1 MIYDQNGAEFQDD
14 GLLVVKKT
22 ITAEAFRRELR
33 RKKQLQYRK
42 KKHAYVV
49 NLDKGNQALRREVA
63 ALKQRH
69 SSLLIPAP
77 SLWSTATLYFNFL
90 RDSLYSPAEA
100 TTQPVST
107 FLNDHMNIDDAL
119 KSASVVFNSDYGFKA
134 MIQSLNRISHSF
146 GRPAFEL
153 KRCEEISSNSLEATS
168 TISLTI
174 TGKTLSDVFP
184 HLFPMRASTRF
195 ELDTNHT
202 RVTTMV
208 TKSDFMSPMLGLL
221 GSLEDVR
228 RVSERA
234 QISPD
239 LQWKSSTISE

>member
-1 MIYDQNGAEFQDD
+1 
-14 GLLVVKKT
+14 
-22 ITAEAFRRELR
+22 
-33 RKKQLQYRK
+33 
-42 KKHAYVV
+42 
-49 NLDKGNQALRREVA
+49 
-63 ALKQRH
+63 
-69 SSLLIPAP
+69 
-77 SLWSTATLYFNFL
+77 
-90 RDSLYSPAEA
+90 
-100 TTQPVST
+100 
-107 FLNDHMNIDDAL
+107 MNIDDAL

-153 KRCEEISSNSLEATS
+153 KRCEEFSSNSLEATS

-184 HLFPMRASTRF
+184 HLFPNESVYLSLRTKLLQQRIIVYSSTRF

-228 RVSERA
+228 RVFERA

>member
-33 RKKQLQYRK
+33 RKKQLQCRK

-77 SLWSTATLYFNFL
+77 SLWSTAILYFNFL

-168 TISLTI
+168 TINLTI

-184 HLFPMRASTRF
+184 HLFPMRAYICRSGPNFSSNESSCIVR
-195 ELDTNHT
+195 LDLSWIPITH
-202 RVTTMV
+202 VL
-208 TKSDFMSPMLGLL
+208 P
-221 GSLEDVR
+221 
-228 RVSERA
+228 
-234 QISPD
+234 P
-239 LQWKSSTISE
+239 W